1 MVPKDVRIFVN
12 RNFRKIRE
20 TTGTAM
26 AIDYT
31 EKRSYIRMKTD
42 SRITFQQEGSN
53 HSYEGQCVDLSAA
66 GVLFLT
72 DQRFAPGTRLN
83 INITPQLSVV
93 PPLDAII
100 EVVRSQLHSN
110 GSFAI
115 AGQIKEMH

>member
-1 MVPKDVRIFVN
+1 
-12 RNFRKIRE
+12 
-20 TTGTAM
+20 M

-31 EKRSYIRMKTD
+31 EKRDYIRMQTD
-42 SRITFQQEGSN
+42 SRITYRLEGSQ
-53 HSYEGQCVDLSAA
+53 HCYEGRCVNLSAA

-72 DQRFAPGTRLN
+72 DQRFAPGTRIN

-93 PPLDAII
+93 PPLDATI
-100 EVVRSQLHSN
+100 EVVRSQLHSS